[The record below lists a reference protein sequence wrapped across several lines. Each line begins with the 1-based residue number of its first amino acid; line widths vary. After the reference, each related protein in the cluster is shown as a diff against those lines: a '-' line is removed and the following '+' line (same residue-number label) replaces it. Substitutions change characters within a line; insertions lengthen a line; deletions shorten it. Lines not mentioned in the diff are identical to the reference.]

1 MYLFYYIRAFTFFS
15 KEKKK
20 KKKTYRRSCIPS
32 TLAGC
37 KGTSLHNIIS
47 HMKKNLVKP
56 KWYFIHDFGN
66 SIVDE
71 NEK

>member
-20 KKKTYRRSCIPS
+20 KKKLIVGVEYHRCWLAAKVQACITSC
-32 TLAGC
+32 
-37 KGTSLHNIIS
+37 S